1 MRFALHW
8 HFYQRE
14 DMEENKFEN
23 IQQQP
28 QAAQTEVGAAEPVA
42 DITPAMQ
49 SEKLK
54 FNWNYSVQDEYNN
67 KKQRR
72 ESRKSTLVYTVTAL
86 VVFAL
91 GFAGIGAVALLD
103 SYTHITQ
110 TIEKE
115 NVVYI
120 RDTDSDMLSV
130 TEIAGLV
137 KPSVVVIECMGED
150 DSSAGSGFIF
160 GEDGYIATNYH
171 VVAKAKAVKVTL
183 FSGDE
188 YDVDIVGV
196 DALSDLALLKINADG
211 LSAAKIGD
219 SENLVVGEYVIAVGN
234 PSGKDYKFTVTDGII
249 SALERKVEFT
259 GESGVA
265 EKTMTLIQTNAALN
279 HGNSGGPL
287 VNSSGEVIGINVSR
301 LENGYT
307 GVGFSIP
314 INEAMDLLE
323 EIRTT
328 GKDIVRNSTSV
339 AVRKAVLGITGKA
352 VSSKAGYD
360 VSGVLVDSV
369 NEGYDAHAKGV
380 RSGDIIVGIN
390 GKAVDDI
397 ADIKSEIDKLSADDS
412 VTLKIYRNGEYIE
425 ITAMLGFVK

>member
-8 HFYQRE
+8 HFSQRK

-23 IQQQP
+23 IQGQP
-28 QAAQTEVGAAEPVA
+28 QSEVNAAEPVA
-42 DITPAMQ
+42 DKSPATPP
-49 SEKLK
+49 EKVK
-54 FNWNYSVQDEYNN
+54 FNWNYSAQDEYNR
-67 KKQRR
+67 KTQKR
-72 ESRKSTLVYTVTAL
+72 ESRRCALVYTVTAL

-137 KPSVVVIECMGED
+137 KPAVVVIESMGESD
-150 DSSAGSGFIF
+150 NSAGSGFII

-188 YDVDIVGV
+188 YDAEIVGV

-234 PSGKDYKFTVTDGII
+234 PSGMDYKFTVTDGII
-249 SALERKVEFT
+249 SALDRRVEFT
-259 GESGVA
+259 GDSGAV
-265 EKTMTLIQTNAALN
+265 EKAMTLIQTNAALN

-287 VNSSGEVIGINVSR
+287 VNSAGEVIGINVSR
-301 LENGYT
+301 LESGYT

-314 INEAMDLLE
+314 INEAMELLE

-328 GKDIVRNSTSV
+328 GEDIVRNSTSV

-360 VSGVLVDSV
+360 VSGVLVDKV
-369 NEGYDAHAKGV
+369 HEEYDAYDKGV
-380 RSGDIIVGIN
+380 RSGDIIVAIN
-390 GKAVDDI
+390 GKTVDDI

-412 VTLKIYRNGEYIE
+412 VMLKIYRDGGYVE
-425 ITAMLGFVK
+425 ITVMLGFAR